1 MKTAILRFLLF
12 FIPLLTI
19 TSASI
24 YYIYS
29 EDISQLNHRIKDREN
44 SRHQSSLH
52 ITRLH
57 FAPIIEDLRYLSEK
71 AKELSE
77 THHTVERQREILTAT
92 FQRLST
98 TRAYYDQVRLIND
111 AGQEVIRVNKDGKEA
126 IAVDKA
132 NLQDKSHRDYVQ
144 KALKVPAG
152 SFYTSQ
158 FDLNQENGQIELPH
172 KPMLRF
178 VSHFKMN
185 GQSWLITLNY
195 LGIDYLEEL
204 KGQYGWDEVQ
214 NWLINSNGQWLL
226 GPSAESAWQ
235 FMPSTI
241 DPAQQDFYSLYPDLW
256 QNIQNSNHGQ
266 VIIGDYLYT
275 FTRFFSGT
283 TFRGEDS
290 FTLPFQGTDLPW
302 TIISRVNMTEAVTEL
317 AFTQERI
324 LKLVIF
330 AGLIVCL
337 ASGCL
342 VLAWHLSQLL
352 NAQRKMT
359 LKIEDTALQ
368 YATVLRH
375 VPDGLMSL
383 DHDMKILTANN
394 AAIQILSLQNKDI
407 IGSNLVKLLPGT
419 QSRRQ
424 IEAIIEQLQQLREKK
439 QPTIKIRLQFN
450 NLKTKHIEIIATETA
465 YSSSREILLNLRDVT
480 YWIEREE
487 KLKSMSRALEQSNDS
502 IIITDKR
509 GVVEYVNR
517 SFEKHN
523 GIKSKDIVGKQS
535 IELLRNTLN
544 NINDVKHVQK
554 QLKQGHVIERVIAH
568 KHGDEQIMYEE
579 KTIAPIRNSRGRI
592 SHYISTGKDITERVM
607 FENRLHRLVHY
618 DLLTELPNR
627 TLLQQQIGAAVKCN
641 KVTGDNIALLSI
653 DLDYFKQINDSLG
666 HAVGDKVIQTAAKR
680 IQRLLRETDF
690 LARLGGDE
698 FAVLLSQNANLQN
711 VTNIAARILKHI
723 SAPLVIEGKELFLTA
738 SIGISFFPDDSDVA
752 ENLSKYADIALY
764 RAKEQGRNQF
774 CFYTTEM
781 GVHSLHQI
789 QLESELRR
797 TVGTDRYEFFYQPK
811 VNANNHEVC
820 GVEALLR
827 WRNEFGDH
835 ESPLNI
841 IPILERSGVI
851 IEAGEHLIQKAC
863 RQLRKWQSNG
873 IYLNFAIN
881 ISAQQL
887 LGSNIVETIDKAIIQ
902 SGCDPKYLEIEIT
915 ESVIM
920 SDVNTALDKLI
931 KLEALGVKIAIDD
944 FGTGYSS
951 LAYLSR
957 FPVHI
962 LKIDR
967 EFIKDLPWNKDNI
980 AITRSIVELAHNL
993 KMLVVA
999 EGVENQ
1005 SQRDF
1010 LASIGV
1016 EEFQGYLF
1024 GRPQPVSEFE
1034 QLFLHE
1040 DKSTV

>member
-1 MKTAILRFLLF
+1 MKTAIIRFLLF

-24 YYIYS
+24 FYIYS
-29 EDISQLNHRIKDREN
+29 EDLNQLNHRIQDREN

-57 FAPIIEDLRYLSEK
+57 FAPIIEDLRYLTEK
-71 AKELSE
+71 ARELS
-77 THHTVERQREILTAT
+77 TTSLSIERQHEILTAS

-98 TRAYYDQVRLIND
+98 TRHYYDQVRLLNNE
-111 AGQEVIRVNKDGKEA
+111 GQEIIRVNKVGDTA
-126 IAVDKA
+126 TAVPPSE
-132 NLQDKSHRDYVQ
+132 LQNKSQRDYVK
-144 KALKVPAG
+144 KALKVQPG
-152 SFYTSQ
+152 GFYTSQ

-178 VSHFKMN
+178 VSHFKIN

-195 LGIDYLEEL
+195 LGMDYLEEL
-204 KGQYGWDEVQ
+204 KGQYGWDQVQ
-214 NWLINSNGQWLL
+214 NWLVNNHGQWLL
-226 GPSAESAWQ
+226 GPTSESAWQ
-235 FMPSTI
+235 FMPSLSK
-241 DPAQQDFYSLYPDLW
+241 PEQQDFNTRYPQLW
-256 QNIQNSNHGQ
+256 QDINLKDSGQ
-266 VIIGDYLYT
+266 VIIDDHLYT
-275 FTRFFSGT
+275 FTRFFSGAA
-283 TFRGEDS
+283 FSGEDS
-290 FTLPFQGTDLPW
+290 FTLPFQGSDLPW

-317 AFTQERI
+317 AFTKKRI

-330 AGLIVCL
+330 TGLIISL

-375 VPDGLMSL
+375 VPDGLMTL
-383 DHDMKILTANN
+383 DQDMKIVTANN
-394 AAIQILSLQNKDI
+394 AARQILSLGNKEI
-407 IGSNLVKLLPGT
+407 LGCSLTKLLPGT

-424 IEAIIEQLQQLREKK
+424 VEAIIEQLHQLREKK
-439 QPTIKIRLQFN
+439 QPTIKIRLHFN
-450 NLKTKHIEIIATETA
+450 NLKTKHIEIIATETT

-487 KLKSMSRALEQSNDS
+487 KLKSMSRALEQSNDA
-502 IIITDKR
+502 IIITDRR

-517 SFEKHN
+517 SFERHN
-523 GIKSKDIVGKQS
+523 GITSKEIIGKQS

-544 NINDVKHVQK
+544 NLNDVKHVQK
-554 QLKQGHVIERVIAH
+554 QLKEGHVIERVIAH
-568 KHGDEQIMYEE
+568 KQGDDQIIYEE
-579 KTIAPIRNSRGRI
+579 KTIAPIRNSRGKI
-592 SHYISTGKDITERVM
+592 SHYISTGKDITERVL

-627 TLLQQQIGAAVKCN
+627 TLLQQQLCAAVKCN
-641 KVTGDNIALLSI
+641 KHTGENIALLSL

-666 HAVGDKVIQTAAKR
+666 HAVGDKVIKTAAMR
-680 IQRLLRETDF
+680 IQRLLRKTDF

-698 FAVLLSQNANLQN
+698 FAILLTQSANLQD
-711 VTNIAARILKHI
+711 VTTIATRILKHI
-723 SAPLVIEGKELFLTA
+723 SAPLVIEGKELFLTT

-774 CFYTTEM
+774 CFYTPEM
-781 GVHSLHQI
+781 GVNSVLQI

-797 TVGTDRYEFFYQPK
+797 TVGSDRYEFFYQPK
-811 VNANNHEVC
+811 VNASDHSVC

-827 WRNEFGDH
+827 WRNEYGEH

-851 IEAGEHLIQKAC
+851 IEAGEYLIKKAC
-863 RQLRKWQSNG
+863 CQLKAWQSNG
-873 IYLNFAIN
+873 IYFNFALN

-902 SGCDPKYLEIEIT
+902 SGCDPQYLEVEIT
-915 ESVIM
+915 ETVIM
-920 SDVNTALDKLI
+920 SDVDTALDKLI

-957 FPVHI
+957 FPIHI

-993 KMLVVA
+993 DMRVVA
-999 EGVENQ
+999 EGVETQ
-1005 SQRDF
+1005 SQCDF
-1010 LASIGV
+1010 LTSVGV
-1016 EEFQGYLF
+1016 EEFQGFFF
-1024 GRPQPVSEFE
+1024 GRPQPVREFE
-1034 QLFLHE
+1034 QHYLHK

>member
-29 EDISQLNHRIKDREN
+29 EDISQLNQRIQDREN

-71 AKELSE
+71 AEELSE
-77 THHTVERQREILTAT
+77 TELTIERQREILTAT
-92 FQRLST
+92 FHRLST
-98 TRAYYDQVRLIND
+98 TRSYYDQVRLIND
-111 AGQEVIRVNKDGKEA
+111 QGQEVIRVNKEGKDA
-126 IAVDKA
+126 ITVAESL
-132 NLQDKSHRDYVQ
+132 LQNKGHRDYVQ
-144 KALKVPAG
+144 KALNVPVG

-158 FDLNQENGQIELPH
+158 FDLNQENGKIELPH

-195 LGIDYLEEL
+195 LGTGYLEEL
-204 KGQYGWDEVQ
+204 KGQYGWDHVQ
-214 NWLINSNGQWLL
+214 NWLINSNGEWLL
-226 GPSAESAWQ
+226 GPTEESAWL
-235 FMPSTI
+235 FMPSVVN
-241 DPAQQDFYSLYPDLW
+241 PEHQDFYSLYPGLW
-256 QNIQNSNHGQ
+256 QDIQTSNHGQ
-266 VIIGDYLYT
+266 IIIDDYLYT
-275 FTRFFSGT
+275 YTRFFSGS
-283 TFRGEDS
+283 TFKGEDS

-302 TIISRVNMTEAVTEL
+302 TIISKVNMAEAVTEL
-317 AFTQERI
+317 AFTQQRI

-375 VPDGLMSL
+375 VPDGLITL
-383 DHDMKILTANN
+383 DQDMKILTANN
-394 AAIQILSLQNKDI
+394 AAVQILSLQNKEI
-407 IGSNLVKLLPGT
+407 IGSNLAKLLPGT

-424 IEAIIEQLQQLREKK
+424 IEAILEQLHQLREKN

-450 NLKTKHIEIIATETA
+450 NLKTQHIEIIATETV
-465 YSSSREILLNLRDVT
+465 YSSRREILLNLRDVT

-517 SFEKHN
+517 SFEEHN
-523 GIKSKDIVGKQS
+523 GIKSKDIIGKQS

-554 QLKQGHVIERVIAH
+554 QLKEGHVIERVIAH
-568 KHGDEQIMYEE
+568 KQGNEQIMYEE
-579 KTIAPIRNSRGRI
+579 KTIAPIRNSRGKI
-592 SHYISTGKDITERVM
+592 SHYISTGKDITERVL

-627 TLLQQQIGAAVKCN
+627 TLLQQQLGAAVKCN
-641 KVTGDNIALLSI
+641 TVTGDNIALLSI

-698 FAVLLSQNANLQN
+698 FAILLAQNASLQN

-738 SIGISFFPDDSDVA
+738 SIGISFFPEDSDVA
-752 ENLSKYADIALY
+752 ENLSKFADIALY

-781 GVHSLHQI
+781 GVHSIQQI

-811 VNANNHEVC
+811 IDANSQEAC

-827 WRNEFGDH
+827 WRNELG
-835 ESPLNI
+835 EYEPPMNI

-851 IEAGEHLIQKAC
+851 IEAGEQLIQKAC
-863 RQLRKWQSNG
+863 QQLKDWQSEG
-873 IYLNFAIN
+873 IFLNFAIN

-887 LGSNIVETIDKAIIQ
+887 LGSNIVETVNKAIIK
-902 SGCDPKYLEIEIT
+902 SGCDPRYLEIEIT
-915 ESVIM
+915 ETVIM

-931 KLEALGVKIAIDD
+931 KLEALGVLIAIDD

-957 FPVHI
+957 FPIHI

-993 KMLVVA
+993 NMRVVA
-999 EGVENQ
+999 EGVETQ

-1010 LASIGV
+1010 LTSIGV

-1024 GRPQPVSEFE
+1024 GRPQPVKEFE
-1034 QLFLHE
+1034 QHFLRE
-1040 DKSTV
+1040 DKSIV

>member
-1 MKTAILRFLLF
+1 MKTAIIRFLLF

-24 YYIYS
+24 FYIYN
-29 EDISQLNHRIKDREN
+29 EDLNQLNQRIQDREN

-57 FAPIIEDLRYLSEK
+57 FAPIIEDLRYLTEK

-77 THHTVERQREILTAT
+77 TSLGIERQHEILTAS

-98 TRAYYDQVRLIND
+98 TRHYYDQVRLLN
-111 AGQEVIRVNKDGKEA
+111 AEGQEVIRVNKVGETA
-126 IAVDKA
+126 AVLPS
-132 NLQDKSHRDYVQ
+132 NQLQDKSQRDYVKQ
-144 KALKVPAG
+144 ALRIQPG
-152 SFYTSQ
+152 RFYTSQ

-178 VSHFKMN
+178 VSHFKIN

-204 KGQYGWDEVQ
+204 KGQYGWDHVQ
-214 NWLINSNGQWLL
+214 NWLVNNHGQWLL
-226 GPSAESAWQ
+226 GPTSDSAWQ
-235 FMPSTI
+235 FMPSI
-241 DPAQQDFYSLYPDLW
+241 NKPEEEDFNTRYPQLW
-256 QNIQNSNHGQ
+256 QDINLNDSGQ
-266 VIIGDYLYT
+266 VIIDDHLYT
-275 FTRFFSGT
+275 FTRFFSGSA
-283 TFRGEDS
+283 FSGENS
-290 FTLPFQGTDLPW
+290 FTLPFQGSDLPW
-302 TIISRVNMTEAVTEL
+302 TIISRVNMTDAVTEL
-317 AFTQERI
+317 AFTQTRI

-330 AGLIVCL
+330 TGLIISLV
-337 ASGCL
+337 SGCL

-352 NAQRKMT
+352 NAQRKLT

-375 VPDGLMSL
+375 VSDGLITL
-383 DHDMKILTANN
+383 DQDMKIVTANN
-394 AAIQILSLQNKDI
+394 AAIQILSLGNKEV
-407 IGSNLVKLLPGT
+407 IGCTLTKLLPGS

-424 IEAIIEQLQQLREKK
+424 VEAIIEQLHQLREKK

-450 NLKTKHIEIIATETA
+450 NLKTKHIEIIATETT

-487 KLKSMSRALEQSNDS
+487 KLKSMSRALEQSNDA
-502 IIITDKR
+502 IIITDRR

-523 GIKSKDIVGKQS
+523 GITSKDIIGKQS
-535 IELLRNTLN
+535 NELLRNTLN
-544 NINDVKHVQK
+544 NLNDVKHVQK
-554 QLKQGHVIERVIAH
+554 QLKEGHVIERVIAH
-568 KHGDEQIMYEE
+568 KQGDEQIIYEE
-579 KTIAPIRNSRGRI
+579 KTIAPIRNSRGKI
-592 SHYISTGKDITERVM
+592 SHYISTGKDITERVL

-627 TLLQQQIGAAVKCN
+627 TLLQQQLCAAVKCN
-641 KVTGDNIALLSI
+641 KITGENIALLSL

-666 HAVGDKVIQTAAKR
+666 HAVGDKVIKTTAKR
-680 IQRLLRETDF
+680 IHHLLRETDF

-698 FAVLLSQNANLQN
+698 FAILLTQSAKLQN
-711 VTNIAARILKHI
+711 VTTIATRILKYL

-738 SIGISFFPDDSDVA
+738 SIGISVFPDDSDVA

-774 CFYTTEM
+774 CFYTQEM
-781 GVHSLHQI
+781 GVNSILQI

-797 TVGTDRYEFFYQPK
+797 TVGSDRYEFFYQPK
-811 VNANNHEVC
+811 VNASDHRVC

-827 WRNEFGDH
+827 WRNEYGEH

-851 IEAGEHLIQKAC
+851 IEAGEYLIKKAC
-863 RQLRKWQSNG
+863 RQLKAWQSND

-887 LGSNIVETIDKAIIQ
+887 LSSNIVETIDKAIIQ
-902 SGCDPKYLEIEIT
+902 SGCDPQYLEVEIT
-915 ESVIM
+915 ETVIM
-920 SDVNTALDKLI
+920 SDVDTALDKLI

-957 FPVHI
+957 FPIHI

-993 KMLVVA
+993 DMQVVA
-999 EGVENQ
+999 EGVETQ
-1005 SQRDF
+1005 AQCDF
-1010 LASIGV
+1010 LTSIGV
-1016 EEFQGYLF
+1016 EEFQGYFF
-1024 GRPQPVSEFE
+1024 GRPQPVNEFE
-1034 QLFLHE
+1034 QHYLHTNE
-1040 DKSTV
+1040 STV